1 MCDFLLY
8 GKDVRELRIE
18 KINDNQIRC
27 TLTKSDLEEH
37 QVLLNE
43 LAFGTDHAKDL
54 FRDMMAQASAEL
66 GFEAEDIP
74 LMIEAVPVS
83 PEKLVLIIT
92 KMENPDELDEHFS
105 KYMKPLNLSDS
116 MDTDDS
122 IFESSEQ
129 SADSEQE
136 TFSPISQLLN
146 EARRLASRKL
156 AEEKAKN
163 HTDSVEEEDSPETHR
178 IYRFPSLAQTIDAV
192 SKIYPL
198 YEGQNTLY
206 KDAEES
212 FYYLVMERGN
222 HSPEDFRQIGNVL
235 SEFGLQIPYSYGAHA
250 YFEEHFTKI
259 AESDAVNTLAS
270 L

>member
-1 MCDFLLY
+1 
-8 GKDVRELRIE
+8 VRKLRIE
-18 KINDNQIRC
+18 KINENQIRC

-83 PEKLVLIIT
+83 SEKLVLIIT

-105 KYMKPLNLSDS
+105 KYMKPLNLSESMEDDDS
-116 MDTDDS
+116 DFVDEVFDQDTDNHKENFS
-122 IFESSEQ
+122 PLGQLINEARKLASKKLLSEQ
-129 SADSEQE
+129 SQS
-136 TFSPISQLLN
+136 
-146 EARRLASRKL
+146 
-156 AEEKAKN
+156 EEK
-163 HTDSVEEEDSPETHR
+163 DEEDSALPESHR

-192 SKIYPL
+192 QKIYPL
-198 YEGQNTLY
+198 YDGHNTLY
-206 KDAEES
+206 KDAEEN
-212 FYYLVMERGN
+212 FYYLAMERGS
-222 HSPEDFRQIGNVL
+222 HSQEDFRQIGNVL
-235 SEFGLQIPYSYGAHA
+235 SEFGLQIPYSYGALA

-259 AESDAVNTLAS
+259 IESDAVNTLAS